1 MHKLKSEKGSFTVEA
16 TLTLT
21 IFMFAF
27 LAIVS
32 LSTVARIE
40 GITQYAIN
48 QTAKE
53 ISQYYYIA
61 DKAGLIDTKD
71 DNSDFEKVDSLVNAI
86 SSLSDATQ
94 DGAKEV
100 KGSLSSKD
108 IEGILNTYEDLP
120 GTVENVEKAA
130 TELSNSIEAIMD
142 DPKTVITSLT
152 SAFAKQAANEAM
164 TKIIAQPLCKSLVP
178 KYVTSDKNADLYLEK
193 MGVVDGIDGMDFR
206 LSNFLS
212 DGRSINVVVV
222 YEVELNG
229 FGVFN
234 RTLVIKQTASTAA
247 WVKGKP
253 LKEVAQSK
261 SIWDESNFDRGGKIV
276 KQIKDDKSGQAVKK
290 GNGIH
295 LYDESANTFTL
306 IRSINV
312 YNKTYSSFGVGD
324 NVKESDNFNLTE
336 SAIKSQISA
345 DARKIKSDTKNVGNS
360 ITMEDGTIKQLGN
373 KNDRIPVLLVVL
385 PEEVEKNPEH
395 KAVIDKIIS
404 DIEKEDGVKVEITYR
419 EEALTDNFS
428 R

>member
-164 TKIIAQPLCKSLVP
+164 TKIIAQPLCKALVP